1 MNSKFTSALSVM
13 QYRIWVSHAK
23 VSACIVTA
31 EIYPVI
37 TVISWKTLSKVGIV
51 YALKLLE
58 GEAVRERSYSRVRR
72 VKAKSILTC
81 FNLTQFYGGVKN
93 FMWKIGATRKTR
105 NPLIF
110 LVEKRGFEPP
120 TPALRR
126 RCSPS

>member
-58 GEAVRERSYSRVRR
+58 GEAVRQLEHLELVAVHATKTFQPLVNAVYNGFRRYSGYPV
-72 VKAKSILTC
+72 
-81 FNLTQFYGGVKN
+81 
-93 FMWKIGATRKTR
+93 
-105 NPLIF
+105 
-110 LVEKRGFEPP
+110 
-120 TPALRR
+120 
-126 RCSPS
+126 